1 MPGNRPRENLL
12 ERSTGPLSP
21 SRPRAPVHA
30 RSRPRALPSTRAP
43 FMHGLD
49 ADGLEEARSPSGAEA
64 DRILDGS
71 SPRRLRGVASCGEA
85 SLRGVSR
92 STTERAPPPTAVE
105 RHVRAVHEGATH
117 DYRRQQRDVRL
128 VRHLSARSAVRGP
141 SLPKATPRRQA
152 RTTRNAAR
160 EVPARGETAPRARTR
175 EWRKPCCTTEPI
187 RCGANAPRASSA
199 TGAPSR

>member
-30 RSRPRALPSTRAP
+30 RSRPLALRSCMTSTLTASRRPGRRAAP
-43 FMHGLD
+43 
-49 ADGLEEARSPSGAEA
+49 R
-64 DRILDGS
+64 RIGS
-71 SPRRLRGVASCGEA
+71 STGPALAVCAESPSCGEA

-160 EVPARGETAPRARTR
+160 EVPARAETAPRARTR